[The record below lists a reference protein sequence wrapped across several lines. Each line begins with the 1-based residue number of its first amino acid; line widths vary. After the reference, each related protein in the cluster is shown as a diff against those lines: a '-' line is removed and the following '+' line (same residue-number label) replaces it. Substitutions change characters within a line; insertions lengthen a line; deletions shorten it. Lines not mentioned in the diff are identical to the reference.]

1 MNRTTH
7 TIVDLPDVRYRRSGR
22 AKYQRITVGADRTIT
37 VTVPRGRSM
46 GDAEEFV
53 RSKIEWIKKQLEK
66 MDQYENLQEVPD
78 LNIDLVKAQDE
89 LFGRLKHFS
98 EKYDLPF
105 RRAMFRCQKTRWGS
119 CSSLNNINLNINI
132 AFLPAHLQDYILLH
146 ELCHI
151 RHKNHGKKFWAELD
165 KYVDGKAKLL
175 QKEMRG
181 HRMKVS
187 QR

>member
-1 MNRTTH
+1 
-7 TIVDLPDVRYRRSGR
+7 
-22 AKYQRITVGADRTIT
+22 
-37 VTVPRGRSM
+37 
-46 GDAEEFV
+46 
-53 RSKIEWIKKQLEK
+53 
-66 MDQYENLQEVPD
+66 MDQYNANPQEAPD
-78 LNIDLVKAQDE
+78 LDIDLVKGQEE
-89 LFGRLKHFS
+89 LLARLKHFS

-105 RRAMFRCQKTRWGS
+105 CRATFRCQKTRWGS

-165 KYVDGKAKLL
+165 KYVGGKAKLL

-181 HRMKVS
+181 HKIKVS